1 MLEQLE
7 ALVALAEEET
17 MGRAAVRLRVSQSA
31 VSKRVAALE
40 GWLRRPLTER
50 RGRRLVLTP
59 AGTRLVERA
68 GPLLAELRAALAEEG
83 PAAAGRVVVGVSE
96 SVLGSWGAGLLTR
109 VQEEL
114 PAVTL
119 ELHTHRSP
127 VVMERVRGGEY
138 SLGVCAGAGTPG
150 AGLRAEC
157 LVEEPMV
164 LLPAGGR
171 RLPRRPTRR
180 RPLEVASIEPASAT
194 WAWLE
199 GELAGRPVRVTRT
212 LESFFAVAQLARAG
226 LAHALVP
233 RGVADALGVPA
244 DQRARVPGGAL
255 ARPVW
260 LVGRAS
266 SLGRGATRAVAEE
279 LRAAL
284 AGDLSPVP

>member
-1 MLEQLE
+1 MLEQVE
-7 ALVALAEEET
+7 ALVALAEEGT
-17 MGRAAVRLRVSQSA
+17 MGRAAVRLRISQSA
-31 VSKRVAALE
+31 VSKRVSALE
-40 GWLRRPLTER
+40 GWLKRSLTER

-68 GPLLAELRAALAEEG
+68 GPLVSELRAALAEEG
-83 PAAAGRVVVGVSE
+83 PVAGGRVVVGVSE
-96 SVLGSWGAGLLTR
+96 SVLGSWGAALLTR

-114 PAVTL
+114 PAVSL
-119 ELHTHRSP
+119 ELHAHRSP
-127 VVMERVRGGEY
+127 VVAERVRGGEY
-138 SLGVCAGAGTPG
+138 SLGVCAGAGEPG
-150 AGLRAEC
+150 AGLRAER

-171 RLPRRPTRR
+171 RLSRR
-180 RPLEVASIEPASAT
+180 RPLELACIEPASAT

-199 GELAGRPVRVTRT
+199 EALAGRPLRVTRT

-244 DQRARVPGGAL
+244 QDRARVPGGAL

-266 SLGRGATRAVAEE
+266 SLGRGATRAVAEA
-279 LRAAL
+279 LRAGL
-284 AGDLSPVP
+284 ARGLPTLG

>member
-7 ALVALAEEET
+7 ALVALAEEGT

-31 VSKRVAALE
+31 ISKRVASLE

-68 GPLLAELRAALAEEG
+68 GPALAELRAALTEEG

-96 SVLGSWGAGLLTR
+96 SVLGTWGATLFTR
-109 VQEEL
+109 VQARL

-127 VVMERVRGGEY
+127 VVAERVRGGEY
-138 SLGVCAGAGTPG
+138 SLGVCAGAGGPG
-150 AGLRAEC
+150 AGLRAEL
-157 LVEEPMV
+157 LVEEPML

-171 RLPRRPTRR
+171 PAPRR
-180 RPLEVASIEPASAT
+180 RPLEVATIEPASAT

-199 GELAGRPVRVTRT
+199 AALAGRPLRVTRT
-212 LESFFAVAQLARAG
+212 LESFYAVAQLARAG

-233 RGVADALGVPA
+233 VGVADALGVPA
-244 DQRARVPGGAL
+244 GARARVPGGKL
-255 ARPVW
+255 VRPVW
-260 LVGRAS
+260 LLGRAS
-266 SLGRGATRAVAEE
+266 SLGRGATRAVAEALREE
-279 LRAAL
+279 LRE
-284 AGDLSPVP
+284 GRPPVP